1 MAETVRTPA
10 LKLKSFP
17 GEAFNFG
24 SYLIEKGMNR
34 SCMLPGGT

>member
-1 MAETVRTPA
+1 MDESVRTTA
-10 LKLKSFP
+10 LKFKSFT

-34 SCMLPGGT
+34 SCMLPGGA